1 VTKPRA
7 LFEARQTVQFVY
19 IKCQLGMRGYTAGAN
34 ALLLAIGAL
43 YFAPSHAFLSLAP
56 LSLRP
61 TTCAPAISANLPL
74 VAARS
79 ASMSPSIFM
88 LAKKKA
94 ADPDKPKRPL
104 SAYFRFT
111 LEKRKELKVSM
122 PTLSNTE
129 VVKKMGE
136 MWRGLSPAQKKP
148 YEEAAAKERA
158 EYDLKYGKTAKDNQ
172 PKKPLSAYMLYSNA
186 VRSDVKAANPT
197 AKFGEIAKI
206 IGKNWR
212 EMKAGEKEKW
222 VALEQKNKADA
233 AK

>member
-1 VTKPRA
+1 MEAAILQFERCDPLVTKPRA

-88 LAKKKA
+88 LAKKKVSSLQL
-94 ADPDKPKRPL
+94 PDEILRA
-104 SAYFRFT
+104 SAFNVQ
-111 LEKRKELKVSM
+111 VSDFARGSWRAQRRQSIETMSFIITM
-122 PTLSNTE
+122 PS
-129 VVKKMGE
+129 VCF
-136 MWRGLSPAQKKP
+136 
-148 YEEAAAKERA
+148 
-158 EYDLKYGKTAKDNQ
+158 
-172 PKKPLSAYMLYSNA
+172 
-186 VRSDVKAANPT
+186 VR
-197 AKFGEIAKI
+197 
-206 IGKNWR
+206 
-212 EMKAGEKEKW
+212 
-222 VALEQKNKADA
+222 
-233 AK
+233 